1 MGEQTKTESKSESKK
16 SEFKKTK
23 LRCHY
28 CNKKLKMIYFTC
40 KCNYKFCD
48 KHLNPHSHKCSYDA
62 KRAKS
67 EEIKKNNPKLGSKI
81 VKI

>member
-1 MGEQTKTESKSESKK
+1 MGEQSKTESKKPK
-16 SEFKKTK
+16 M
-23 LRCHY
+23 RCHY

-40 KCNYKFCD
+40 KCNHKLCE
-48 KHLNPHSHKCSYDA
+48 KHLNPHSHKCSFDA
-62 KRAKS
+62 KKTKS

>member
-1 MGEQTKTESKSESKK
+1 MGEKKNDESKK
-16 SEFKKTK
+16 PK

-40 KCNYKFCD
+40 KCNYKLCD
-48 KHLNPHSHKCSYDA
+48 KHLNPHSHNCSYDA
-62 KRAKS
+62 KKAKS

-81 VKI
+81 EKI